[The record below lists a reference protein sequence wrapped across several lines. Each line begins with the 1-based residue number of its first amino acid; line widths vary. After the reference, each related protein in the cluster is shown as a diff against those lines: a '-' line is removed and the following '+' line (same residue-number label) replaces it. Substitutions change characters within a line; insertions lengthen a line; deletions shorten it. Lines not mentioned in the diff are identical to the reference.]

1 MFNSQFMVNR
11 IREVAKKKNIGIRE
25 LHEKVGLSRNALSQ
39 AEKSSGGMTTKNIY
53 SIAEA
58 LDCSVDYLL
67 GRTDSPELKNE
78 PQTSIGQNNNNGMQA
93 FRDMP
98 IMLTVPADV
107 QSEQQQ
113 EISSML
119 SDLNPRERTKLM
131 SMIYDYY
138 DECKGGRGNGR

>member
-1 MFNSQFMVNR
+1 MFNSQFMVKR
-11 IREVAKKKNIGIRE
+11 IRETAKKNNMSILE
-25 LHEKVGLSRNALSQ
+25 LHEKIGLSRNALSQ

-53 SIAEA
+53 AIAEA
-58 LDCSVDYLL
+58 LECSVDYLL
-67 GRTDSPELKNE
+67 GRTDSPELKHE
-78 PQTSIGQNNNNGMQA
+78 PQASIGLNNNNGMQA
-93 FRDMP
+93 FHDMP

-131 SMIYDYY
+131 MKIYETY
-138 DECKGGRGNGR
+138 DELKGNTNE